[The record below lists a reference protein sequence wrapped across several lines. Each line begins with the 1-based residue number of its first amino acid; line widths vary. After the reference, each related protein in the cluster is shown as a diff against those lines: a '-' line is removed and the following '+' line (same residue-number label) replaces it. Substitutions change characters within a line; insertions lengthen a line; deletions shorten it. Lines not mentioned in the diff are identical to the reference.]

1 MHRRTLLYAISISF
15 IILVIMS
22 VGALGR
28 QENNAMS
35 LSDARQYMLE
45 LINRDRKANGLNPVA
60 LDKTATE
67 AGQQHA
73 EEMARMCYLSHW
85 DQLGRLPDQ
94 RYTELGGVGFVQEN
108 VFLGMHY
115 RRSQPD
121 GPLPLESSPL
131 FTRTELEE
139 IEQTY
144 MNELPPNDGHRQ
156 NILNPYHTHVGIS
169 LAKASDTDA
178 VIIANTQEF
187 VSSWVKVDD
196 LPKSARVGDSIR
208 VSGKIIGRAH
218 FSAITVGRYPLPNS
232 IDIDVLR
239 HSSSYSAPPAYVTYC
254 PAGYVTPAP
263 VKTDSNG
270 GFSITLPLN
279 DNGNQGIYYVTIW
292 LQDASG
298 KNFIASQRTI
308 LVY

>member
-1 MHRRTLLYAISISF
+1 MYRRTFLYAILISF
-15 IILVIMS
+15 LILIVFS

-28 QENNAMS
+28 QENDYMP
-35 LSDARQYMLE
+35 LTDARQYMLD
-45 LINRDRKANGLNPVA
+45 LINRDRKANGLNPVV
-60 LDKTATE
+60 LDQTATE

-85 DQLGRLPDQ
+85 DQMGRLPDQ
-94 RYTELGGVGFVQEN
+94 RYTEQGGAGFVQEN

-121 GPLPLESSPL
+121 GPVALESSPL
-131 FTRTELEE
+131 FSRTELEE

-156 NILNPYHTHVGIS
+156 NILNPYHTQVGIS
-169 LAKASDTDA
+169 LAKSSDSDA
-178 VIIANTQEF
+178 TIIANTQEF
-187 VSSWVKVDD
+187 VSCWIRANS
-196 LPKSARVGDSIR
+196 LPASVRVGDSIK
-208 VSGKIIGRAH
+208 VSGKIIGLAR
-218 FSAITVGRYPLPNS
+218 FSAITVGRYPLPM
-232 IDIDVLR
+232 VLR
-239 HSSSYSAPPAYVTYC
+239 VGDLRQTSSYSAPPAYVTYC

-263 VKTDSNG
+263 VQTDSNG
-270 GFSITLPLN
+270 CFSIVLPLN
-279 DNGNQGIYYVTIW
+279 DNGKQGIYYVTIW